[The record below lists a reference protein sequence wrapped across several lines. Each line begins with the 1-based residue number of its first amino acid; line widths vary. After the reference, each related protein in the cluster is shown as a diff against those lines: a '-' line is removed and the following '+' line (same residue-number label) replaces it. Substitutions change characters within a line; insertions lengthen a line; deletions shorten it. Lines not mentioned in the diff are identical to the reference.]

1 MNIKQ
6 KLLSLT
12 LMSVLALL
20 AVAAIAW
27 KAETRLQKMHN
38 QLTTVSDLEVILLN
52 LRRNEKDFLARMD
65 PKYLSRF
72 DNNVDAFNQL
82 LSDFRARSASLG
94 LETATIDKVKSAMKG
109 YASGF
114 RDLGKGYQTLGLT
127 PEQGIRG
134 QMQNASKK
142 MVAATQNDIVLES
155 SARLLAAD
163 AKLFVQSSNL
173 DYIDEYQSQMQELED
188 YLRGDLLALFQ
199 AHQAQVDQIV
209 AQKKTLGLAADKGLR
224 GQIRGKTH
232 QVEEM
237 FDVLSQEYEQAI
249 EQALRQT
256 VTFTGSAVLILA
268 LIMTVI
274 SLWMN
279 RGIQQRI
286 YRFSEQMA
294 AITKQR
300 DLTLRADE
308 NGRDEISLM
317 AKDVNQ
323 MLASVQAMVVD
334 VSRAIQALNHSAE
347 QVESRTE
354 ATGSALSTQ
363 LDETTHAATA
373 MNEMESTIRDIAGN
387 TDQAAENARTSLSRA
402 ENGQKV
408 VDDTKAMI
416 MTLAETLSN
425 TSNEVL
431 ELSKLSETIGSVLD
445 VIKDISEQTNLL
457 ALNAAIEAARAGE
470 QGRGFAVVADEVRQ
484 LATRT
489 RESTD
494 EISGIITS
502 LQEQTQSV
510 SERMEQSREDG
521 ETSVGKV
528 EAASQELSQIMA
540 DMQNI
545 MDMSTHIA
553 TAIEQQSSVAK
564 EVNQNVHNIQDIA
577 QNSTERANQNRE
589 AAHKVAEEAA
599 HLERAVSEFKSE

>member
-20 AVAAIAW
+20 AVTAVAW
-27 KAETRLQKMHN
+27 KAETRLQKMHS

-52 LRRNEKDFLARMD
+52 LRRNEKDFLSRMD

-72 DNNVDAFNQL
+72 DNNVDSFNEL

-94 LETATIDKVKSAMKG
+94 LNTVTIDNVKSAMKG
-109 YASGF
+109 YANGF
-114 RDLGKGYQTLGLT
+114 RNLGKGYQLLGLT
-127 PEQGIRG
+127 PEQGLRG
-134 QMQNASKK
+134 QMQSASKK
-142 MVAATQNDIVLES
+142 MVDATKNDIVLES
-155 SARLLAAD
+155 NARLLAAD

-173 DYIDEYQSQMQELED
+173 EYIDGYQSQMQELAD

-199 AHQAQVDQIV
+199 AHQAQVDKIV
-209 AQKKTLGLAADKGLR
+209 AQKKTLGLAADKGLL
-224 GQIRGKTH
+224 GEIRSKTH
-232 QVEEM
+232 QVEDM
-237 FDVLSQEYEQAI
+237 FNALSKEYEQAVDKS
-249 EQALRQT
+249 LRQT
-256 VTFTGSAVLILA
+256 MMLTGSIVLVLA
-268 LIMTVI
+268 LIMTVL

-279 RGIQQRI
+279 RGIQLRI
-286 YRFSEQMA
+286 ARFSQQMA
-294 AITKQR
+294 AITQQR

-308 NGRDEISLM
+308 TGRDEIALM

-323 MLASVQAMVVD
+323 MLGSVQKMVVD
-334 VSRAIQALNHSAE
+334 VSRAVQALHQSAE

-354 ATGSALSTQ
+354 QTGNALATQ

-387 TDQAAENARTSLSRA
+387 TDQAADNARTSLSRA

-408 VDDTKAMI
+408 VDDTRAMI
-416 MTLAETLSN
+416 MTLSETLSN

-510 SERMEQSREDG
+510 SDRMEQSREDG
-521 ETSVGKV
+521 ETSVTKV
-528 EAASQELSQIMA
+528 ESASQELSQIME
-540 DMQNI
+540 DMQHI

-577 QNSTERANQNRE
+577 QTSTERASQNRE
-589 AAHKVAEEAA
+589 AAHQVAAEAA
-599 HLERAVSEFKSE
+599 NLERAVSEFKS